1 MEIKD
6 IMKRTGNFINKFRYA
21 IIILLIGILLM
32 MWPSGEKEESTPK
45 TEPVVS
51 VNETTKIQEDLSR
64 ILSQVS
70 GAGRVEVLLTESEGE
85 QTLYQIDCDVSS
97 DGTNDKTKES
107 TIIVSDAQRE
117 EKGLVRQILPP
128 KYQGAIIVCDGA
140 DSPSVRLAIVE
151 AVSKITGL
159 GTDRICVLKMK

>member
-6 IMKRTGNFINKFRYA
+6 IMNRIGVFIKKFRYA
-21 IIILLIGILLM
+21 IIVLLIGVLLM
-32 MWPSGEKEESTPK
+32 MWPSGEKEEIAPNADPLISVS
-45 TEPVVS
+45 EPI
-51 VNETTKIQEDLSR
+51 KIQEELAN

-70 GAGRVEVLLTESEGE
+70 GAGRVEVFLTEAEGE
-85 QTLYQIDCDVSS
+85 QTLYQMDLDVST
-97 DGTNDKTKES
+97 DGTSNKTEES
-107 TIIVSDAQRE
+107 TIIVSDSQRTE
-117 EKGLVRQILPP
+117 TGLVRQILPP

-140 DSPSVRLAIVE
+140 DSPSVRLAIAE